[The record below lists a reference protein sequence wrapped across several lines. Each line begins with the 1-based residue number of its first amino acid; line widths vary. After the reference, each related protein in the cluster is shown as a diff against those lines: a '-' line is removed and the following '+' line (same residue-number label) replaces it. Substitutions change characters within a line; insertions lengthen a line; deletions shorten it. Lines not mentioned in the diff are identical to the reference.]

1 MPAGL
6 RRRALLLAAL
16 PGIAI
21 AAEGVRPRALR
32 FPEDFG
38 AHPDTRTE
46 WWYITG
52 QLLAGAQTYGFQVTF
67 FRSRTDVAPGHASRF
82 AARQLIFAHA
92 AVTDLPNRKL
102 LHDQRIAREGF
113 EIARAASGDTAVK
126 LRDWSLVREGPVDA
140 SRYRTRVGSEHA
152 GFSLALD
159 LLAASPPLLQ
169 GQAGFSRKGPRPE
182 QASHYYSRPQ
192 MQVQGTLR
200 LAGRAPL
207 AVQGVAWM
215 DHEWSETLLDESA
228 VGWDWIGMNLDDGG
242 ALTAFRLRRAD
253 GSALYAGGSWR
264 DAAGHTRIFAPD
276 DVRFVPGRTWRSPS
290 TQAAYP
296 VEWRIDAPGAPPGGY
311 RVKALLDSQELDSR
325 GSTGTVYWEGLSEIT
340 DAAGKRL
347 GRGYLEMT
355 GYASRMR
362 L

>member
-16 PGIAI
+16 PGIAA

-67 FRSRTDVAPGHASRF
+67 FRSRTDVSPDHASRF

-113 EIARAASGDTAVK
+113 EIARAKVGDTAVK
-126 LRDWSLVREGPVDA
+126 IRDWSLVRDGPADA
-140 SRYRTRVGSEHA
+140 SRYRTKVESEHA
-152 GFSLALD
+152 GFSLD
-159 LLAASPPLLQ
+159 LAMLAASPPLLQ

-192 MQVQGTLR
+192 LKVDGTLR

-215 DHEWSETLLDESA
+215 DHEWSETILDDSA

-253 GSALYAGGSWR
+253 GSSLYAGGSWR
-264 DAAGHTRIFAPD
+264 DATGEVRVFAPEE
-276 DVRFVPGRTWRSPS
+276 VHFVPGRIWRSPG
-290 TQAAYP
+290 TQANYP
-296 VEWRIDAPGAPPGGY
+296 VEWAVHTPHAPPGGY
-311 RVKALLDSQELDSR
+311 RVAALLDNQELDSR

-340 DAAGKRL
+340 DRQGRRL